1 MKKTL
6 TLIGLRREV
15 YTSLM
20 NCNERKRYASK
31 MKYKTWQTFSTCHH
45 LKKRTMYENH
55 SKKSHFT
62 TLWAKLPLL
71 NFRAK
76 NDQIELSYSEN
87 IFCAKIQIFKNG
99 FWIFMPKMIKF
110 DDFWRENSNICTEK
124 KSVKS
129 VESIRKFAIFSNIFF
144 LLRIILRKMRHFE
157 YFSNIVFF
165 REMCWHHVIL

>member
-45 LKKRTMYENH
+45 LKKRTVYENR
-55 SKKSHFT
+55 SKKS
-62 TLWAKLPLL
+62 LILQYCERNELQLYL

-87 IFCAKIQIFKNG
+87 IFCAKIQRFKNW
-99 FWIFMPKMIKF
+99 FLNFHAKNDQIELSNLMIFGAKIQMYLH
-110 DDFWRENSNICTEK
+110 NICTK
-124 KSVKS
+124 KIVK
-129 VESIRKFAIFSNIFF
+129 SIRKFAIFSNIFF
-144 LLRIILRKMRHFE
+144 VVVVN
-157 YFSNIVFF
+157 YST
-165 REMCWHHVIL
+165 

>member
-45 LKKRTMYENH
+45 LKKRTVYEIN
-55 SKKSHFT
+55 SKKSHLFYNIVSEASY
-62 TLWAKLPLL
+62 LQLYL

-99 FWIFMPKMIKF
+99 FWIFMPKMIKLNF
-110 DDFWRENSNICTEK
+110 HIWWFLA
-124 KSVKS
+124 
-129 VESIRKFAIFSNIFF
+129 RKFKYLYRKKICKIR
-144 LLRIILRKMRHFE
+144 RIDKKIRHFFK
-157 YFSNIVFF
+157 YFFF
-165 REMCWHHVIL
+165 VANYST

>member
-45 LKKRTMYENH
+45 LKKRTVYEIN
-55 SKKSHFT
+55 SKKSHLFYNIVSEASY
-62 TLWAKLPLL
+62 LQLYL

-144 LLRIILRKMRHFE
+144 FVAN
-157 YFSNIVFF
+157 YST
-165 REMCWHHVIL
+165 